1 MPRWRWNRGGW
12 GHGGRGRPSKPI
24 MLGWMPSISRFGPK
38 PGPGADIILME
49 PPELEV
55 LRLVDLQGLT
65 QEEAGERMGVSRG
78 TVWRL
83 LESARKKVTDALVN
97 GKDIVIQTE
106 QKTND

>member
-12 GHGGRGRPSKPI
+12 GQGGRGRPAKPI
-24 MLGWMPSISRFGPK
+24 MLGWMPSIVKFGPR
-38 PGPGADIILME
+38 PGPGAEIIYME

-65 QEEAGERMGVSRG
+65 QEEAGEKMGVSRG

-106 QKTND
+106 PKTGD

>member
-12 GHGGRGRPSKPI
+12 GRGRPAKPVT
-24 MLGWMPSISRFGPK
+24 LGWMPNVLRFGPR
-38 PGPGADIILME
+38 PGPGKDIIFMD

-65 QEEAGERMGVSRG
+65 QEEAGEKMGVSRG

-83 LESARKKVTDALVN
+83 LESARKKIADALVN
-97 GKDIVIQTE
+97 GKDIIVQTE
-106 QKTND
+106 TNK